1 MLLRMAL
8 IDCLRFRLPLFERN
22 ADMIGFY
29 NYTVWLTYLGMI
41 SGVSGLWFAATGKPL
56 FAVLCLLFAGFCD
69 LFDGKVAR
77 TKKDRS
83 DEERRYGIEIDSLSD
98 LICFGVLPAAIG
110 FSIGLKNWYWI
121 PLFCAYVLTALIRLG
136 YYNVTEESRQKK
148 TKEVRRFYQ
157 GLPVTSAAIIFPL
170 AFIPVFFDVSFA
182 AYIYAALIGLAAL
195 FFVTPIRVL
204 KPRKAGIYVMLAIG
218 AAIGLFFLATYV
230 YRLFA

>member
-1 MLLRMAL
+1 
-8 IDCLRFRLPLFERN
+8 
-22 ADMIGFY
+22 MIGFY

-41 SGVSGLWFAATGKPL
+41 SGISGLWLAATGKPL
-56 FAVLCLLFAGFCD
+56 FAVLCLLFSGFCD

-77 TKKDRS
+77 MKKDRS

-110 FSIGLKNWYWI
+110 FSSGLTKWYFL
-121 PLFCAYVLTALIRLG
+121 PLFCLYVLTALIRLG
-136 YYNVTEESRQKK
+136 FYNVTEESRQKK

-170 AFIPVFFDVSFA
+170 AFILVFFQVRFA
-182 AYIYAALIGLAAL
+182 VYVYAALLALCAI

-204 KPRKAGIYVMLAIG
+204 KPRKAGIYVMLAFG
-218 AAIGLFFLATYV
+218 AAIALFFLITYHCK
-230 YRLFA
+230 LL